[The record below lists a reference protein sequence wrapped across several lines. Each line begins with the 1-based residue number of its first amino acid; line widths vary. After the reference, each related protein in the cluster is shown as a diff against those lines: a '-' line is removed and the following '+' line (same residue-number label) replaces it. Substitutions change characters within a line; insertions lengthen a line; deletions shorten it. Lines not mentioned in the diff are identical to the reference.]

1 MRRRNR
7 FDNPQAIFYFL
18 FEASMYPF
26 SQIVTPAAKT
36 HMEAQ
41 LSFFNDMSKSLFRTV
56 QQYSDLNIQ
65 LAQTLL
71 EEGTSAGQHII
82 TTHRPTEAIAAAAA
96 HAQPTAE
103 KLRAYQQH
111 LSRIAAD
118 TQVDLSKVA
127 EEHVQ
132 ETSRTAKALADEVA
146 RVTSEET
153 EKTLRSHQDAV
164 ERFSDPFISHGDGAR
179 QSRGNEMRGSST
191 MQSASQNG
199 VESREGNLQ
208 GGQAS
213 QAQTAAQAA
222 QSGKQTGA
230 RKET

>member
-1 MRRRNR
+1 
-7 FDNPQAIFYFL
+7 
-18 FEASMYPF
+18 MYPF
-26 SQIVTPAAKT
+26 SQTVTPAAKN

-65 LAQTLL
+65 LAQTML
-71 EEGTSAGQHII
+71 EESTSAGQHII
-82 TTHRPTEAIAAAAA
+82 TAHRPTEAFAAAAA
-96 HAQPTAE
+96 HAQPAAE

-164 ERFSDPFISHGDGAR
+164 ERFSDPFISQADGMR

-191 MQSASQNG
+191 MQSAGSNG
-199 VESREGNLQ
+199 TESRESREGSMQ

-213 QAQTAAQAA
+213 QSQAAAQAA
-222 QSGKQTGA
+222 QAGKQTGA

>member
-1 MRRRNR
+1 
-7 FDNPQAIFYFL
+7 
-18 FEASMYPF
+18 MYPF

-36 HMEAQ
+36 HLEAQ
-41 LSFFNDMSKSLFRTV
+41 LSFFNDLSKSLFRTV

-65 LAQTLL
+65 LAQSLV
-71 EEGTSAGQHII
+71 EETTQAGQQVII
-82 TTHRPTEAIAAAAA
+82 AHRPTEALAAAAA

-118 TQVDLSKVA
+118 THVDLSKVA

-146 RVTSEET
+146 RLTSEEA
-153 EKTLRSHQDAV
+153 EKNLRSHQDAV
-164 ERFSDPFISHGDGAR
+164 EKFTDPFRSDGAR
-179 QSRGNEMRGSST
+179 QASSNDGR
-191 MQSASQNG
+191 ASQNG
-199 VESREGNLQ
+199 SDSREANLQ
-208 GGQAS
+208 GQAT

-222 QSGKQTGA
+222 VQSGKQTGA
-230 RKET
+230 RKES

>member
-1 MRRRNR
+1 
-7 FDNPQAIFYFL
+7 
-18 FEASMYPF
+18 MYPF
-26 SQIVTPAAKT
+26 FQIVTPAAKT
-36 HMEAQ
+36 HLEAQ
-41 LSFFNDMSKSLFRTV
+41 LSFFNDLSKSLFRTV

-71 EEGTSAGQHII
+71 EETTQAGQQVI
-82 TTHRPTEAIAAAAA
+82 TTHRPTEALAAAAA

-118 TQVDLSKVA
+118 THVDLSKVA

-132 ETSRTAKALADEVA
+132 ETSRTARALADEVA
-146 RVTSEET
+146 RVTSEEA

-164 ERFSDPFISHGDGAR
+164 EKFTDPFRADGAR
-179 QSRGNEMRGSST
+179 QPRGADGHVPSNGSD
-191 MQSASQNG
+191 G
-199 VESREGNLQ
+199 RDGNLQ
-208 GGQAS
+208 GQATA
-213 QAQTAAQAA
+213 AQTAAQAA
-222 QSGKQTGA
+222 AQSSKQGGA

>member
-1 MRRRNR
+1 
-7 FDNPQAIFYFL
+7 
-18 FEASMYPF
+18 MYPF
-26 SQIVTPAAKT
+26 SQSVTPAAKT

-71 EEGTSAGQHII
+71 EESTMTGQQII
-82 TTHRPTEAIAAAAA
+82 TAHRPTEAIAAAAA

-164 ERFSDPFISHGDGAR
+164 ERFSDPFISHTDGMR
-179 QSRGNEMRGSST
+179 QSRGNEMRGTST
-191 MQSASQNG
+191 MQSAGHNG
-199 VESREGNLQ
+199 TEGREGREGSMQ

-213 QAQTAAQAA
+213 QAQTSAQAA
-222 QSGKQTGA
+222 QASKQTGA

>member
-1 MRRRNR
+1 
-7 FDNPQAIFYFL
+7 
-18 FEASMYPF
+18 MYPF
-26 SQIVTPAAKT
+26 SQTVTPAAKT
-36 HMEAQ
+36 HLEAQ

-71 EEGTSAGQHII
+71 EETTQAGQQVI
-82 TTHRPTEAIAAAAA
+82 TAHRPTEALAAAAA
-96 HAQPTAE
+96 HAQPAAE

-118 TQVDLSKVA
+118 THVDLSKVA

-153 EKTLRSHQDAV
+153 EKNLRKHQDAV
-164 ERFSDPFISHGDGAR
+164 ERFTDPFSFNKDGAQ
-179 QSRGNEMRGSST
+179 QSRGNEGRGSQT
-191 MQSASQNG
+191 LQSGQSGADG
-199 VESREGNLQ
+199 RESGNMQ
-208 GGQAS
+208 GGQATA
-213 QAQTAAQAA
+213 AQTAAQAA
-222 QSGKQTGA
+222 SQSGKQTGA

>member
-1 MRRRNR
+1 
-7 FDNPQAIFYFL
+7 
-18 FEASMYPF
+18 MYPF
-26 SQIVTPAAKT
+26 SQTVTPAAKT

-71 EEGTSAGQHII
+71 EETTQAGQQVI
-82 TTHRPTEAIAAAAA
+82 TSHRATEALAAAAA

-103 KLRAYQQH
+103 KLRSYQQH

-127 EEHVQ
+127 EEHIQ

-164 ERFSDPFISHGDGAR
+164 EKFTDPFRTDG
-179 QSRGNEMRGSST
+179 SRYTRGS
-191 MQSASQNG
+191 QSLQSGQNG
-199 VESREGNLQ
+199 TESRESGNLQ
-208 GGQAS
+208 GQAT

-222 QSGKQTGA
+222 SQSSKQTGA

>member
-1 MRRRNR
+1 
-7 FDNPQAIFYFL
+7 
-18 FEASMYPF
+18 MYPF
-26 SQIVTPAAKT
+26 AQSVTPAAKT
-36 HMEAQ
+36 HLEAQ

-71 EEGTSAGQHII
+71 EESTTAGQRII
-82 TTHRPTEAIAAAAA
+82 TSHRPTEAIAAAAQ

-118 TQVDLSKVA
+118 TQVDLSNVTQ
-127 EEHVQ
+127 EHVQ
-132 ETSRTAKALADEVA
+132 ETSRTAKALAEEVA

-153 EKTLRSHQDAV
+153 EKNLRNQKDAI
-164 ERFSDPFISHGDGAR
+164 EKFTDPFFAHDGSR
-179 QSRGNEMRGSST
+179 QSRGNESRSGG
-191 MQSASQNG
+191 QSLQSGQNG
-199 VESREGNLQ
+199 SDGRDSGNQ
-208 GGQAS
+208 QGQAT

-222 QSGKQTGA
+222 QQSNKQPGA
-230 RKET
+230 RKDS

>member
-1 MRRRNR
+1 
-7 FDNPQAIFYFL
+7 
-18 FEASMYPF
+18 MYPF
-26 SQIVTPAAKT
+26 SQSVTPAART
-36 HMEAQ
+36 HLEAQ

-71 EEGTSAGQHII
+71 EESTTTGQQFI
-82 TTHRPTEAIAAAAA
+82 TANRPTEAIAAAAA
-96 HAQPTAE
+96 HAQPAAE

-132 ETSRTAKALADEVA
+132 ETSRTARALADEVA

-153 EKTLRSHQDAV
+153 EKNLRSQQDAV
-164 ERFSDPFISHGDGAR
+164 SKFTDPFMNQFDGAR
-179 QSRGNEMRGSST
+179 QPRGTEVRGS
-191 MQSASQNG
+191 QSLQSGGQNG
-199 VESREGNLQ
+199 AESPTGSMQ
-208 GGQAS
+208 GGQAT

-222 QSGKQTGA
+222 AQGSKQAGA

>member
-1 MRRRNR
+1 
-7 FDNPQAIFYFL
+7 
-18 FEASMYPF
+18 MYPF

-71 EEGTSAGQHII
+71 EESTTAGQHVI
-82 TTHRPTEAIAAAAA
+82 TSHRPTEAIAAAAA

-153 EKTLRSHQDAV
+153 EKTLRNQQDAV
-164 ERFSDPFISHGDGAR
+164 ERFTDPFTNYADGAR
-179 QSRGNEMRGSST
+179 QSRGTEVRGSSSL
-191 MQSASQNG
+191 QSGQNG
-199 VESREGNLQ
+199 SESRESREGNLQ

-213 QAQTAAQAA
+213 QAQAAAQAA
-222 QSGKQTGA
+222 QAGKQTGA

>member
-1 MRRRNR
+1 
-7 FDNPQAIFYFL
+7 
-18 FEASMYPF
+18 MYPF
-26 SQIVTPAAKT
+26 SQTITPAAKN

-41 LSFFNDMSKSLFRTV
+41 LSFFNDISKSLFRTV

-71 EEGTSAGQHII
+71 EEGTNVSQQVI
-82 TTHRPTEAIAAAAA
+82 TAHRPTEAIAAVAS

-118 TQVDLSKVA
+118 TQVDLSKVT
-127 EEHVQ
+127 EERVQ

-164 ERFSDPFISHGDGAR
+164 QKFTDPFTDGMR
-179 QSRGNEMRGSST
+179 QSRGNEMRST
-191 MQSASQNG
+191 STLQSAGQNG
-199 VESREGNLQ
+199 TEGRESREGSMQ
-208 GGQAS
+208 GGPAS
-213 QAQTAAQAA
+213 QAQAAAQAA
-222 QSGKQTGA
+222 QSSKQTGA

>member
-1 MRRRNR
+1 
-7 FDNPQAIFYFL
+7 
-18 FEASMYPF
+18 MYPF
-26 SQIVTPAAKT
+26 SQTVTPAAKT
-36 HMEAQ
+36 HLEAQ
-41 LSFFNDMSKSLFRTV
+41 LSFFNDLSKSLFRTI

-71 EEGTSAGQHII
+71 EETTQAGQQII
-82 TTHRPTEAIAAAAA
+82 TAHRPTEALAAAAA

-111 LSRIAAD
+111 VSRIAAD
-118 TQVDLSKVA
+118 THVDLSKVA

-153 EKTLRSHQDAV
+153 EKTLRNQQDAV
-164 ERFSDPFISHGDGAR
+164 QKFTDPFRADGAR
-179 QSRGNEMRGSST
+179 QARGNDGRVAPNGADGRD
-191 MQSASQNG
+191 AS
-199 VESREGNLQ
+199 LQ
-208 GGQAS
+208 GQA
-213 QAQTAAQAA
+213 AAAHTAAQAA
-222 QSGKQTGA
+222 AQTGKQAGA

>member
-1 MRRRNR
+1 
-7 FDNPQAIFYFL
+7 
-18 FEASMYPF
+18 MYPF
-26 SQIVTPAAKT
+26 SQSVTPAAKT

-41 LSFFNDMSKSLFRTV
+41 LAFFNDMSKSLFRTV

-71 EEGTSAGQHII
+71 EESTTTGQQII
-82 TTHRPTEAIAAAAA
+82 TAHRPTEAIAAAAA

-164 ERFSDPFISHGDGAR
+164 ERFSDPFISHSDGTR
-179 QSRGNEMRGSST
+179 QSRGNEMRSSST
-191 MQSASQNG
+191 MQSAGQNG
-199 VESREGNLQ
+199 TESREGNLQ

>member
-1 MRRRNR
+1 
-7 FDNPQAIFYFL
+7 
-18 FEASMYPF
+18 MYPF
-26 SQIVTPAAKT
+26 SQIVTPAAQN

-71 EEGTSAGQHII
+71 EEGTTAGQHVI
-82 TTHRPTEAIAAAAA
+82 TAHRPTEAFAAAAS
-96 HAQPTAE
+96 HAQPAAE

-118 TQVDLSKVA
+118 TQVDLSNVA
-127 EEHVQ
+127 EEHIQ

-153 EKTLRSHQDAV
+153 EKTLRSQKDAV
-164 ERFSDPFISHGDGAR
+164 EKFTDPFFAHDGAR
-179 QSRGNEMRGSST
+179 QSRGEMRSGS
-191 MQSASQNG
+191 QSLQSGQNG
-199 VESREGNLQ
+199 AEGRESGSMQ
-208 GGQAS
+208 GGQAT

-222 QSGKQTGA
+222 QSGKQQTGA

>member
-1 MRRRNR
+1 
-7 FDNPQAIFYFL
+7 
-18 FEASMYPF
+18 MYPF

-36 HMEAQ
+36 HLEAQ
-41 LSFFNDMSKSLFRTV
+41 LSFYNDVSKSLFRTV

-71 EEGTSAGQHII
+71 EESTTAGQHVI
-82 TTHRPTEAIAAAAA
+82 TSHRPTEAIAAAAA
-96 HAQPTAE
+96 HAQPAAE

-118 TQVDLSKVA
+118 TQVDLSKVT

-132 ETSRTAKALADEVA
+132 ETSRTAKALAEEVA

-164 ERFSDPFISHGDGAR
+164 EKFTDPFFAHDGAR
-179 QSRGNEMRGSST
+179 QSRSEFRSGS
-191 MQSASQNG
+191 QSLQSGQNG
-199 VESREGNLQ
+199 AEGRESGNLQ

-222 QSGKQTGA
+222 QQSGKQTGA

>member
-1 MRRRNR
+1 
-7 FDNPQAIFYFL
+7 
-18 FEASMYPF
+18 MYPF
-26 SQIVTPAAKT
+26 SQSVTPAAKS
-36 HMEAQ
+36 HLEAQ
-41 LSFFNDMSKSLFRTV
+41 LSFFNDLSKSLFHTV

-71 EEGTSAGQHII
+71 EETTQASQQVI
-82 TTHRPTEAIAAAAA
+82 TAHRPTEALAAAAA

-118 TQVDLSKVA
+118 THVDLSKVA

-153 EKTLRSHQDAV
+153 EKTLRSHQEAV
-164 ERFSDPFISHGDGAR
+164 EKFTDPFRADGAR
-179 QSRGNEMRGSST
+179 HARGSDGRGG
-191 MQSASQNG
+191 QSLQSGQNG
-199 VESREGNLQ
+199 AEGRESGNVQ
-208 GGQAS
+208 GQAT

-222 QSGKQTGA
+222 AQSGRQTGA

>member
-1 MRRRNR
+1 
-7 FDNPQAIFYFL
+7 
-18 FEASMYPF
+18 MYPF
-26 SQIVTPAAKT
+26 SQSVTPAAKT

-71 EEGTSAGQHII
+71 EESTTTGQQII
-82 TTHRPTEAIAAAAA
+82 TAHRPTEAIAAAAA

-164 ERFSDPFISHGDGAR
+164 ERFSDPFVNHNDGAR
-179 QSRGNEMRGSST
+179 QSRGNEMRSSSST
-191 MQSASQNG
+191 LQSAGQNG
-199 VESREGNLQ
+199 TESRESREGSMQ
-208 GGQAS
+208 GGQQAS

-222 QSGKQTGA
+222 QTSKQTGA

>member
-1 MRRRNR
+1 
-7 FDNPQAIFYFL
+7 
-18 FEASMYPF
+18 MYPF

-71 EEGTSAGQHII
+71 EEGTTASQHVI
-82 TTHRPTEAIAAAAA
+82 TAHRPTEAMAAVAA
-96 HAQPTAE
+96 HAQPAAE
-103 KLRAYQQH
+103 KLRAYHQH

-132 ETSRTAKALADEVA
+132 ETSRTAKALAEEVA

-153 EKTLRSHQDAV
+153 EKTLRHHQDAV
-164 ERFSDPFISHGDGAR
+164 QKFTDPFFSHDGAR
-179 QSRGNEMRGSST
+179 QPRST
-191 MQSASQNG
+191 DIRSAGQSLQSGQNG
-199 VESREGNLQ
+199 AEGRDAGSMQ
-208 GGQAS
+208 GGQVS
-213 QAQTAAQAA
+213 QAQAAAQAA
-222 QSGKQTGA
+222 QQSGKQTGA

>member
-1 MRRRNR
+1 
-7 FDNPQAIFYFL
+7 
-18 FEASMYPF
+18 MYPF
-26 SQIVTPAAKT
+26 SQAITPAAKT

-65 LAQTLL
+65 LAQTML
-71 EEGTSAGQHII
+71 EEGTMTGQQII
-82 TTHRPTEAIAAAAA
+82 TAHRPTEAIAAAAA
-96 HAQPTAE
+96 HAQPAAE

-111 LSRIAAD
+111 LSRIAAN

-164 ERFSDPFISHGDGAR
+164 ERFSDPFIPDGMR
-179 QSRGNEMRGSST
+179 QSRGNEMRSSST
-191 MQSASQNG
+191 MQSASPNSA
-199 VESREGNLQ
+199 ESREGSMQ

-213 QAQTAAQAA
+213 QSQAAAQAA
-222 QSGKQTGA
+222 QSSKQAGA

>member
-1 MRRRNR
+1 
-7 FDNPQAIFYFL
+7 
-18 FEASMYPF
+18 MYPF
-26 SQIVTPAAKT
+26 SQIVTPAAKN

-71 EEGTSAGQHII
+71 EESTQAGQQVI
-82 TTHRPTEAIAAAAA
+82 TAHRPTEVLAAAAS

-118 TQVDLSKVA
+118 THVDLSKVA

-153 EKTLRSHQDAV
+153 EKNLRTQQEAV
-164 ERFSDPFISHGDGAR
+164 ERFTDPFSSFRADGAH
-179 QSRGNEMRGSST
+179 QSRGNEGRGSQT
-191 MQSASQNG
+191 LQSGQNG
-199 VESREGNLQ
+199 TEGRESGHMQ

-222 QSGKQTGA
+222 SQAGKQSGA

>member
-1 MRRRNR
+1 
-7 FDNPQAIFYFL
+7 
-18 FEASMYPF
+18 MYPF
-26 SQIVTPAAKT
+26 SQTVTPAAKT

-71 EEGTSAGQHII
+71 EEGTTAGQHVI
-82 TTHRPTEAIAAAAA
+82 TAHRPTEAFAAAAS
-96 HAQPTAE
+96 HAQPAAE

-118 TQVDLSKVA
+118 TQVDLSNVA
-127 EEHVQ
+127 EEHIQ
-132 ETSRTAKALADEVA
+132 ETSRTAKALAEEVA

-153 EKTLRSHQDAV
+153 EKTLRSQKDAV
-164 ERFSDPFISHGDGAR
+164 EKFTDPFTHDGAR
-179 QSRGNEMRGSST
+179 QSRGSEMRSGS
-191 MQSASQNG
+191 QSLQSGQNG
-199 VESREGNLQ
+199 AEGREAGSMQ

-222 QSGKQTGA
+222 QSGKQQTGA

>member
-1 MRRRNR
+1 
-7 FDNPQAIFYFL
+7 
-18 FEASMYPF
+18 MYPF
-26 SQIVTPAAKT
+26 SQTVTPAAKN

-41 LSFFNDMSKSLFRTV
+41 LSFFNDMSKSLFRTI

-65 LAQTLL
+65 LAQTML
-71 EEGTSAGQHII
+71 EESTTAGQHVI
-82 TTHRPTEAIAAAAA
+82 TAHRPTEAFAAAAA
-96 HAQPTAE
+96 HAQPAAE

-164 ERFSDPFISHGDGAR
+164 ERFSDPFVGHTDGMR

-191 MQSASQNG
+191 MQSAGSNG
-199 VESREGNLQ
+199 TESREGSMQ

-213 QAQTAAQAA
+213 QSQTAAQAA
-222 QSGKQTGA
+222 QASKQTGA